1 MTPVLLELLPLAP
14 CEPLPLR
21 TDVARIIRALD
32 LANCLD
38 VLEFCFGPDDELFD
52 APAPPPP
59 PPGLQNLKQQNW
71 RIKTTHKYIK

>member
-1 MTPVLLELLPLAP
+1 MTPVLLELPLLAP
-14 CEPLPLR
+14 GVPLPLR

-32 LANCLD
+32 LANWRD

-59 PPGLQNLKQQNW
+59 PGL
-71 RIKTTHKYIK
+71 HKFQTKILYNAINRCIY